1 MTENVFWLAIGAGC
15 SVASI
20 LIGVVALWLLI
31 GSKKG
36 KDYSNE

>member
-20 LIGVVALWLLI
+20 LIGVVALWLMI
-31 GSKKG
+31 KKD